1 MTDYDKLELDT
12 ETLYR
17 VYTSSV
23 SHFYAVCEPSNNQG
37 WYKYYTQKRARAAH
51 PTLTNSITMSE
62 KEWIGAVYRR
72 SSLPV
77 VSEDEGAVVSDEEK
91 HYWVCMGCGEAFEVN
106 EDANL
111 LLDHFAKNC
120 DHTENY
126 SSPSFELL
134 PESEAF

>member
-1 MTDYDKLELDT
+1 MKHGLNTH
-12 ETLYR
+12 TLYR
-17 VYTSSV
+17 VFVSPV
-23 SHFYAVCEPSNNQG
+23 SHFYAVIEPSNNAG
-37 WYKYYTQKRARAAH
+37 WYRYHTQKRARMAH
-51 PTLTNSITMSE
+51 PSITEHYTLSE
-62 KEWIGAVYRR
+62 KEWKRALLAR
-72 SSLPV
+72 SSALPV

-120 DHTENY
+120 DSDENY
-126 SSPSFELL
+126 DKPSFELL